1 LDKTQS
7 AATIFAIAKSTCA
20 KKRISVNRFC
30 SPGPSPGKGFVI
42 FIVDSIHRESARAS
56 GRECSD
62 EDFALPASWDL
73 LFRAKHLFSGANRAI
88 VANRLGLADERSV
101 RTAKD

>member
-1 LDKTQS
+1 MRRWLLDKTQS
-7 AATIFAIAKSTCA
+7 AATIFAVAKSTCA

-30 SPGPSPGKGFVI
+30 SPDVSAPQGFVI

-62 EDFALPASWDL
+62 EDFALPASWEFVISRQIFAL
-73 LFRAKHLFSGANRAI
+73 RRQSHE
-88 VANRLGLADERSV
+88 RLVSEQVIA
-101 RTAKD
+101 